1 MAERKYPEENDLEIE
16 ESASSIQQQ
25 LNWANR
31 KLPQPPG
38 FVSLSVDSVITN
50 VMQLLLVFT
59 NIIVMFS
66 SATIDY
72 NKNTLV
78 WIIIFMFLFTW
89 LGFGLYIREIRK
101 HAIIYRTFFKCV
113 DKLYYN
119 ENERL
124 ANNRDATCFWLRF
137 ISIRVFWWLY
147 ALLIFP
153 CIILWSVWKSF
164 QNYRNQR
171 NINAVTDIDQI
182 ENKQEQYMKMAE
194 TAYGVSHLG
203 LLVKQASMIVCF
215 TQDIPLLVLC
225 AIIRNEFG
233 LIVYITISILKIVMW
248 VKYMIDVS
256 GFRMFYDYGDYLLSF
271 GLMSVTWEIDTFG
284 CC

>member
-66 SATIDY
+66 SA
-72 NKNTLV
+72 
-78 WIIIFMFLFTW
+78 M
-89 LGFGLYIREIRK
+89 
-101 HAIIYRTFFKCV
+101 
-113 DKLYYN
+113 
-119 ENERL
+119 
-124 ANNRDATCFWLRF
+124 
-137 ISIRVFWWLY
+137 WLY

-225 AIIRNEFG
+225 AIIR
-233 LIVYITISILKIVMW
+233 
-248 VKYMIDVS
+248 
-256 GFRMFYDYGDYLLSF
+256 
-271 GLMSVTWEIDTFG
+271 
-284 CC
+284 